1 MLVIIS
7 DTHLSD
13 GTTGDSVRLEAFR
26 GFRQR
31 LRDLAYDASWRADG
45 SYKPVEQFDLVL
57 LGDFLDIIR
66 STNWL
71 VQDGVQNTA
80 RPWNDSQSRPF
91 IDTVQRIT
99 AAVLQSNG
107 ASVAVLKSLTTGK
120 AITLPEATAGGK
132 PVQTGWEPESD
143 NRLPVPVRI
152 HYLVGNH
159 DWFFHL
165 PGSDYNQIRQMV
177 ADAIGCVTP
186 ANLPF
191 PHDPDESDVIRQ
203 LYAGHRVFARHG
215 DIFDPYNFAGNRNR
229 SSVGDAVVVEL
240 IARFAM
246 GVKAELGNNLPP
258 VCAAGLKEID
268 NLRPASIIPAWI
280 DGLLRKTC
288 PDPGVQR
295 KIGQIWDALVD
306 QLVGLDFVRHQ
317 PGFHPFGSL
326 QEFKLGMKIEG
337 LVPKVHLSRLFA
349 LIAEKSGSQQA
360 SYAPHALDEAAFRNR
375 SAQFIVYGH
384 THYFEMV
391 PLASTVV
398 NGTVLDQ
405 IYINSGAWRPYHE
418 LTRSHPEREEFV
430 SYDIM
435 TYLAFFKDDENRGR
449 AFESWCGGLGP
460 V

>member
-71 VQDGVQNTA
+71 VQDGVENTA
-80 RPWNDSQSRPF
+80 RPWNDSQSQPF
-91 IDTVQRIT
+91 IDTVQRVT
-99 AAVLQSNG
+99 AAVLQNN
-107 ASVAVLKSLTTGK
+107 AQSVAVLKSLTTGK
-120 AITLPEATAGGK
+120 AITVPEATAAGK
-132 PVQTGWEPESD
+132 PVQTGWEPESP
-143 NRLPVPVRI
+143 NRRPVPVRI

-165 PGSDYNQIRQMV
+165 PGPDYNQLRQNV

-186 ANLPF
+186 ASVPF
-191 PHDPDESDVIRQ
+191 PHDPDESDFIRQ
-203 LYAGHRVFARHG
+203 LYEEHHVFARHG
-215 DIFDPYNFAGNRNR
+215 DIFDPYNFAGNRNK
-229 SSVGDAVVVEL
+229 SSLGDAVVVEL
-240 IARFAM
+240 IDRFAM
-246 GVKAELGNNLPP
+246 RVKTEMGNNLPAA
-258 VCAAGLKEID
+258 CAGGLKEID
-268 NLRPASIIPAWI
+268 NLRPATIIPVWI
-280 DGLLRKTC
+280 DGLLHETC
-288 PDPGVQR
+288 PDAALQK
-295 KIGQIWDALVD
+295 KIKDIWDSLVD

-317 PGFHPFGSL
+317 PGLHPFGSVE
-326 QEFKLGMKIEG
+326 EFRLGMKIEG
-337 LVPKVHLSRLFA
+337 LVPRDHLSRLFA
-349 LIAEKSGSQQA
+349 LITEKSGSQQA
-360 SYAPHALDEAAFRNR
+360 SFAPYALNEAAFKNR

-391 PLASTVV
+391 PLASTMV
-398 NGTVLDQ
+398 NGKVLDQ

-418 LTRSHPEREEFV
+418 LTRFHPETEEFV
-430 SYDIM
+430 RYDVM
-435 TYLAFFKDDENRGR
+435 AYVAFFKDDENRGR
-449 AFESWCGGLGP
+449 VFESWCGGLGP
-460 V
+460 A